1 MKGKNPIQY
10 KVNRKANQLF
20 NVIKGNANTFF
31 YKLIKSLKMLMVR
44 PSYEKMFNKKFKKI
58 MEKIT
63 NDGNLASQG
72 AIGNVNVEEESVAR
86 NRESVISLNTSEIS
100 ALEDEIRKLSCLD
113 LEIEKADRMELPEYV
128 VDHETNVGAFKVPEQ
143 VDIVHQEFVDLQN
156 KPCVRLNDDSLY
168 EGQWNASGIRWVLST
183 LK

>member
-44 PSYEKMFNKKFKKI
+44 PSYEQMFNKKFKKI

-63 NDGNLASQG
+63 NDANLASQG
-72 AIGNVNVEEESVAR
+72 AIDNMEVEEETEEK
-86 NRESVISLNTSEIS
+86 NRESMISLNTSEIS
-100 ALEDEIRKLSCLD
+100 ALEDEIRKLSCMD
-113 LEIEKADRMELPEYV
+113 LEIEKADTMELPEYV
-128 VDHETNVGAFKVPEQ
+128 VEHESNVGPFKVPEQ

-156 KPCVRLNDDSLY
+156 KRCVRLNDDSLY
-168 EGQWNASGIRWVLST
+168 EGQWNSSEIRWS
-183 LK
+183 